1 MRKFSA
7 WSLVLLSIYL
17 FFTRDTSLG
26 SLAILPTV
34 LVAGLAFILFLPAA
48 APKRT
53 RRVADIQRMHWR
65 EFEQYCGEVMLAAGY
80 RVKDLG
86 GGAPDGGVDLLL
98 KKGGRS
104 YLVQC
109 KQWRGKVGVKVVREL
124 YGVMVSEGA
133 SGGIICSGAAPF
145 SKPARDF
152 ARGKPLRLLEAQ
164 DLAQLEADPHPPL

>member
-1 MRKFSA
+1 MRILWA
-7 WSLVLLSIYL
+7 WLLVLLSVSL
-17 FFTRDTSLG
+17 LVFRDQTLG
-26 SLAILPTV
+26 SLAILPSV
-34 LVAGLAFILFLPAA
+34 LVAGLAFLLFLPRQAR
-48 APKRT
+48 PT
-53 RRVADIQRMHWR
+53 PRRVDEIQRMHWR
-65 EFEQYCGEVMLAAGY
+65 TFEQYCGEVMAAAGY
-80 RVKDLG
+80 RVQDQG

-109 KQWRGKVGVKVVREL
+109 KQWQGKVGVKVVREL

-164 DLAQLEADPHPPL
+164 DLAQLEADPKPPL